1 MILFYS
7 FSFEIYENVKFD
19 FYYIRIFFRQRLD
32 IAEIIEFIYY
42 LSKIIYILRFV
53 IAFVFFRI
61 SEQFYLKHPVAV
73 RQ

>member
-32 IAEIIEFIYY
+32 IAKIIEFIYY

-61 SEQFYLKHPVAV
+61 SEQFY
-73 RQ
+73 